1 MEHLKKYV
9 LVLICFLTAA
19 CSGIKHLPDGEKL
32 YTGMEIKLE
41 TDENI
46 SKKEKK
52 IIIAHVKASVRPA
65 PNKVFLGMRPRL
77 WMYMAA
83 GEVPANKFER
93 WLKKTG
99 EEPVLIRSVKPGI
112 SADII
117 DARLFN
123 IGIFKSY
130 TRSQTVEKEHTAK
143 IIYTSHIHQPYTVKA
158 LIFSFADDS
167 LHNVILS
174 GKDESFIKPGDDYNL
189 DLLKGERM
197 RIDALLKNKGYY
209 YFNPDY
215 LIFKADTSEADRS
228 VSFRLTIKED
238 VPENALMVYRI
249 GRVTVNQ
256 NYSLNESAAGAAK
269 EAITYENVE
278 FLGGESSMNLRPQV
292 ILKSVYLKENEIYS
306 RENHIITLNRLMSTG
321 NFKIVQVKF
330 SDSAPI
336 AAGFLDVTILLTPMP
351 KHTFSAELD
360 LVNKS
365 NNYTGPRMNLS
376 LLNRNLL
383 GGGEL
388 LKTNMAGSFESQLT
402 GENKNLYAYS
412 WNPELELTFPRFL
425 VPFRIKPSN
434 SIYIPKTRLL
444 LSYDYLKRVSYF
456 DMRKFSFLYGFLWKE
471 DIRKEHA
478 LNPVQLSYTAVRNQ
492 SPAFKELLEA
502 NPFLKKS
509 YEEQF
514 IAGGSYSFTYN
525 EQVMPL
531 KKMQYFML
539 ASLELAGNTFSL
551 GKMISGVKVSPDH
564 PTKIIG
570 SAYSQYAKLSVDG
583 RAYYNF
589 RDKNMLAMRI
599 FAGVGKPYGN
609 SSVMPYSKQFF
620 SGGPNSIR
628 AFQISSLGP
637 GTYNQAE
644 DYRGFLFLGG
654 DIKLEMN
661 TEYRFNIYR
670 FFKGAL
676 FVDAGN
682 VWLQKSNPSKTG
694 SPFSFSGFMNEVAV
708 GAGAGIRIDV
718 KFFLLR
724 FDLAV
729 PLRKPWLEDNN
740 RWVTDQV
747 SFGSKSWR
755 SENLVLNV
763 AIGYPF

>member
-1 MEHLKKYV
+1 MEHLKKQF
-9 LVLICFLTAA
+9 LILICFLLAA
-19 CSGIKHLPDGEKL
+19 CSGVKHLPPGEKL
-32 YTGMEIKLE
+32 YTGMKIILE
-41 TDENI
+41 TKENF

-52 IIIAHVKASVRPA
+52 IIIANAKASVRPA
-65 PNKVFLGMRPRL
+65 PNKVFLGLRPRL

-83 GEVPANKFER
+83 GEDPANKFER

-99 EEPVLIRSVKPGI
+99 EAPVFISNVKPGI
-112 SADII
+112 SAEIM

-123 IGIFKSY
+123 TGIFKSY
-130 TRSQTVEKEHTAK
+130 TGYQKVEKKRTASV
-143 IIYTSHIHQPYTVKA
+143 IYTSHIHKPYTVKA
-158 LIFSFADDS
+158 LIISFSDDS
-167 LHNVILS
+167 LHNAILS
-174 GKDESFIKPGDDYNL
+174 GEDKSFIKPGEDYNL
-189 DLLKGERM
+189 DLLKSERM
-197 RIDALLKNKGYY
+197 RIDALLKNKGYF

-228 VSFRLTIKED
+228 VTFRLTLKED
-238 VPENALMVYRI
+238 VPESALTVYRI
-249 GRVTVNQ
+249 GSVTINQ
-256 NYSLNESAAGAAK
+256 NYSLNEESPDLVK
-269 EAITYENVE
+269 
-278 FLGGESSMNLRPQV
+278 ESSMVENVLFQGRESTMNIRPEV
-292 ILKSVYLKENEIYS
+292 LLKSLYLKKNEIYS

-321 NFKIVQVKF
+321 NYKIVQVKF
-330 SDSAPI
+330 SGRDTIAP
-336 AAGFLDVTILLTPMP
+336 GFLDVTILLTPMP
-351 KHTFSAELD
+351 RHTFSAELD

-365 NNYTGPRMNLS
+365 NNYTGPRMSLS
-376 LLNRNLL
+376 LLSRNIF

-402 GENKNLYAYS
+402 GENRNLYAYS

-425 VPFRIKPSN
+425 VPFRVKASN
-434 SIYIPKTRLL
+434 SIYIPKTRIL
-444 LSYDYLKRVSYF
+444 LSYDYMKRASYF
-456 DMRKFSFLYGFLWKE
+456 DMRKFSLLYGFLWKE

-478 LNPVQLSYTAVRNQ
+478 FNPVQVSYTAVRNQ
-492 SPAFKELLEA
+492 SSAFKELLAA

-525 EQVMPL
+525 EQVLPL

-539 ASLELAGNTFSL
+539 ASLELAGNTLSL
-551 GKMISGVKVSPDH
+551 ANMISGVKISPEN
-564 PTKIIG
+564 PSKIAG
-570 SAYSQYAKLSVDG
+570 SVWSQYVKLSLDG
-583 RAYYNF
+583 RGYYNF

-637 GTYNQAE
+637 GTYNQGD

-661 TEYRFNIYR
+661 AEYRFAIVN
-670 FFKGAL
+670 FFKGAF

-682 VWLQKSNPSKTG
+682 VWLQKSNPSDIGT
-694 SPFSFSGFMNEVAV
+694 PFSFSGCMDEMAV
-708 GAGAGIRIDV
+708 GAGAGLRIDV
-718 KFFLLR
+718 NFFLLR

-729 PLRKPWLEDNN
+729 PLRKPWLEENH
-740 RWVTDQV
+740 RWVTNQI